1 MHELK
6 LRLSDSTDP
15 LIEFDRI
22 MSVTYSEM
30 LELGIQAPLFDLP
43 AANPDVNHDSG
54 PRRSLDDF
62 AEAEVLVV
70 VFTCNHCPY
79 AKHVEN
85 ALIRTALTY
94 AERGVAFVAISSND
108 PDQYGEDSFE
118 SMARRAREKSY
129 PFPYLFD
136 EKQEVARAYRAVC
149 TPDFFV
155 FDSDRKLAYRGRFD
169 ETRPGRGEAT
179 GTDLITGIDELLE
192 TGEVTIEQRPS
203 MGCNI
208 KWKPGNRPAQSLA

>member
-1 MHELK
+1 
-6 LRLSDSTDP
+6 
-15 LIEFDRI
+15 

-30 LELGIQAPLFDLP
+30 LDLGIQAPSFDLP
-43 AANPDVNHDSG
+43 AANPEVNHDAG
-54 PRRSLDDF
+54 RRRRLDDF
-62 AEAEVLVV
+62 AEAKVLVV

-79 AKHVEN
+79 AKHVES
-85 ALIRTALTY
+85 ALLGTALTY
-94 AERGVAFVAISSND
+94 AEKGVAFVAISSND
-108 PDQYGEDSFE
+108 PDQYSEDSFD
-118 SMARRAREKSY
+118 SMARRAREKGY

-136 EKQEVARAYRAVC
+136 EEQKVAQAYRAVC

-155 FDSDRKLAYRGRFD
+155 FDSDRKLVYRGRFD

-179 GTDLITGIDELLE
+179 GRDLTTAIDQLLA
-192 TGEVTIEQRPS
+192 TGEVTIAQRPS

>member
-1 MHELK
+1 
-6 LRLSDSTDP
+6 
-15 LIEFDRI
+15 

-30 LELGIQAPLFDLP
+30 LDLGIQAPSFDLP
-43 AANPDVNHDSG
+43 AANPEVNRDAG
-54 PRRSLDDF
+54 PRRRLDDF
-62 AEAEVLVV
+62 AEADVLVV

-79 AKHVEN
+79 AKHVES
-85 ALIRTALTY
+85 ALIETALTY
-94 AERGVAFVAISSND
+94 AEKGVAFVAISSND
-108 PDQYGEDSFE
+108 PDQYSEDSFD
-118 SMARRAREKSY
+118 SMARRAREKGY

-136 EKQEVARAYRAVC
+136 EKQEVAQAYRAVC

-155 FDSDRKLAYRGRFD
+155 FDSDRKLVYRGRFD

-179 GTDLITGIDELLE
+179 GTDLTTAIDQLLT